1 MDLYQKGKFYTL
13 PLKGIRNEGSNSFFI
28 VDADGK
34 EYAIRMFDFQKK
46 DPSVQVL
53 KELPCMCKDVH
64 GDSIVFVQNFAQMFS
79 ERYEAGKEY
88 PFIVNKEAYNPENEF
103 RYYDIRD
110 EYGVPFR
117 LKCSSDTYLLPS
129 QRIRCLIYKP
139 NKNKMILSLV
149 KARKGVAAGCISPA
163 ELLKKVGV
171 ADSLQCYVLRM
182 LETADDYKQV
192 RYYYKQGNPEWAI
205 KAVRSV
211 ADVSKWTTVSD
222 RNKERLL
229 EVFYKVCLY
238 LLEDSGYLLQFSEYE
253 RESFQIWIDE
263 ILSKVE
269 INMQALRLINSD
281 MCSLEIDTVLQK
293 IRNSG
298 YIYQPHH
305 RMKLLIALF
314 SMVPNLL
321 EEKIDSILDLVAGC
335 AKNWKLASFYDAF
348 SSFLRFFIM
357 ENRDRAN
364 RMAVVD
370 SPESRVLLN
379 RMVRSIC
386 FMLLMKGGEGV
397 DSQLYKSMLYHYLSF
412 VRSRTVMGAHKQELS
427 EQLVELAFSNLLLSE
442 DNELDF
448 TWGIDFSNA
457 EIFAY
462 KMLKA
467 TQNNTTYLTRTYE
480 AHNVR
485 FTASANGLTLSRTT
499 SSPKDRNVLP
509 QGFPGWQNLQVF
521 LDAPSKVTVRNTT
534 KQLTIWKSYWNS
546 VEQQLFE
553 NRPAKEKPKLR
564 KVAPDVGTITHV
576 RITAKDDDHQYRF
589 HCRIEDPHYEG
600 EGYIDTYQKGGS
612 QGIFHYDPF
621 LDLDSFYVDGKPMI
635 LKVRVVAVGSPKDDK
650 PAYTFDCVS
659 MVDEMVREQ
668 VDYGEESAC
677 TFFYYDKN
685 SQVLCGVTE
694 YGYGIFVPLKGTNL
708 QYSVGDSVM
717 VRVTDAKRPNAI
729 QGEIIGDIDDKV
741 DVREAATGLLRDY
754 CNDEFY
760 EESDEELAE
769 EAMGVSEDVFEL
781 EYVKEIINII
791 DHKAVL
797 ETNNSKAYAFLS
809 LAHILS
815 RMIDD
820 KAMMHYIDQRR
831 KFLCILEDYGTNGR
845 VDDEAL
851 EALGEKNSDM
861 VEKYPLI
868 QQRLTEMR
876 IVNCFGQPRK
886 NDYLY
891 GIIQNYESDNI
902 LSKLSRLM
910 LSYNLMD
917 GFGLQEHQQPIISKI
932 KSILNVNVEL
942 PKIYS
947 FGEENQTTEFKTSI
961 VYPPD
966 NNMKPDLK
974 QQTFNIMKV
983 MCGMLNS
990 YGGTLYLGVSDTG
1003 TACGLTDDVTF
1014 LGGNFDKYDLY
1025 VRNSIRNAFGD
1036 HVNASISVEHPEA
1049 GKHYIYAIRIP
1060 ASKTPVAL
1068 RTDGVC
1074 YLREGTSTYP
1084 VEYSQLLSIM
1094 DERNFAMHNA
1104 QPLPDTQPEASAT
1117 TATAAASEE
1126 ASASAPVQKAKAKPV
1141 SDAAANIQQE
1151 PPETSDEITTSR
1163 LRTNV
1168 VESWADNYGIDTVC
1182 YFKLKAI
1189 GDWCVM
1195 EDEDW
1200 SDSLLTLAIQE
1211 EERDGFLI
1219 IAYDNGRINRVPI
1232 SQIIDKT
1239 PGKIYKMFADRRPL
1253 FVSPAAKDTA
1263 LLTAYLDDKGHRYF
1277 RLDDLQYIP
1286 EGKMMQDGGT
1296 LTDLEFTRMYA
1307 CEIVPKSAHDS
1318 LKRLH
1323 NQKPTTLG
1331 MPVLTDYGSPEQEA
1345 LRNLGIE
1352 L

>member
-1 MDLYQKGKFYTL
+1 MINVYQKGKFYTL
-13 PLKGIRNEGSNSFFI
+13 PLKGIRKEGSNSFFI
-28 VDADGK
+28 VDAGGQ
-34 EYAIRMFDFQKK
+34 EYAIRMFDFQQK
-46 DPSVQVL
+46 DPSVGEL
-53 KELPCMCKDVH
+53 RELPCMCKDVH
-64 GDSIVFVQNFAQMFS
+64 GDNIVFVQNFAQMFS
-79 ERYEAGKEY
+79 DRYEAGREY
-88 PFIVNKEAYNPENEF
+88 PFIVNKEAYNPDAEF

-149 KARKGVAAGCISPA
+149 KARKDVAAGCISPA
-163 ELLKKVGV
+163 ELLRKAGV
-171 ADSLQCYVLRM
+171 DDVVSRYVLRM
-182 LETADDYKQV
+182 LETSDTYKQV

-211 ADVSKWTTVSD
+211 VGVAQWKTVSA
-222 RNKERLL
+222 RNSERLV
-229 EVFYKVCLY
+229 EAFSKVCLY

-253 RESFQIWIDE
+253 RESFQLWIDE

-269 INMQALRLINSD
+269 VYTQALRLINSGQ
-281 MCSLEIDTVLQK
+281 CGAEIDTILQK

-298 YIYQPHH
+298 YIYHPHR

-321 EEKIDSILDLVAGC
+321 EEKIDSILDLVAQC

-348 SSFLRFFIM
+348 SSFLRFYIM

-370 SPESRVLLN
+370 SPQSRVLLN

-412 VRSRTVMGAHKQELS
+412 ARSRTVQGAQRQELS

-442 DNELDF
+442 DTELGF
-448 TWGIDFSNA
+448 SWGIDFSNA

-467 TQNNTTYLTRTYE
+467 VPTNTTYLTRTYE

-485 FTASANGLTLSRTT
+485 FTASANGLSLSRTT

-521 LDAPSKVTVRNTT
+521 LDAPTKESVRNTT
-534 KQLTIWKSYWNS
+534 KQLTLWKSYWNS
-546 VEQQLFE
+546 VEQSLFE
-553 NRPAKEKPKLR
+553 ARPVKAKPKMR
-564 KVAPDVGTITHV
+564 KVAPDVGTVTSI
-576 RITAKDDDHQYRF
+576 RITAKDEEHPYRYC
-589 HCRIEDPHYEG
+589 CRIEDPHYEG

-635 LKVRVVAVGSPKDDK
+635 LRVRVVAMGSPKDDK
-650 PAYTFDCVS
+650 PTYIFDCVS

-668 VDYGEESAC
+668 VDYAEEAAC
-677 TFFYYDKN
+677 TFFYYDKYG
-685 SQVLCGVTE
+685 QVLCGVTE

-708 QYSVGDSVM
+708 KYSVGESAV

-729 QGEIIGDIDDKV
+729 QGEIIGDLVDPV

-754 CNDEFY
+754 CNDTFY

-769 EAMGVSEDVFEL
+769 EAMGVSEDSFEL

-797 ETNNSKAYAFLS
+797 ETNNAKAYAFLS

-820 KAMMHYIDQRR
+820 SDMMHYIEQRR
-831 KFLCILEDYGTNGR
+831 RFLCVLEDYGTNGR

-861 VEKYPLI
+861 VERYPLI

-891 GIIQNYESDNI
+891 EIIRSYESDNI

-910 LSYNLMD
+910 LSYNMMD

-947 FGEENQTTEFKTSI
+947 FGEEDQTTEFKTSI

-966 NNMKPDLK
+966 NNMKPDIK

-983 MCGMLNS
+983 ICGMLNS

-1003 TACGLTDDVTF
+1003 TACGLADDVAF
-1014 LGGNFDKYDLY
+1014 LGGTHDSYDRH
-1025 VRNSIRNAFGD
+1025 VRNSIRNEFGD
-1036 HVNASISVEHPEA
+1036 LINHSVVIEYPEA
-1049 GKHYIYAIRIP
+1049 GKHFVYAIKIP
-1060 ASKTPVAL
+1060 ASKTPVAM
-1068 RTDGVC
+1068 RSDATC

-1084 VEYSQLLSIM
+1084 IDRSQLLPIM
-1094 DERNFAMHNA
+1094 EERDFAVHSLKPMQDA
-1104 QPLPDTQPEASAT
+1104 AVPEAAEASAPNNT
-1117 TATAAASEE
+1117 PGPVDTA
-1126 ASASAPVQKAKAKPV
+1126 PKAKAKP
-1141 SDAAANIQQE
+1141 AIEE
-1151 PPETSDEITTSR
+1151 PELTDSSDEIATSR

-1168 VESWADNYGIDTVC
+1168 VESWADNYGADTIC
-1182 YFKLKAI
+1182 YFRIRDI
-1189 GDWCVM
+1189 GNWCVI
-1195 EDEDW
+1195 EDVDW
-1200 SDSLLTLAIQE
+1200 ADSILTLAIQE
-1211 EERDGFLI
+1211 DERDGFLV
-1219 IAYDNGRINRVPI
+1219 IAYDNGKVNRVPI

-1239 PGKIYKMFADRRPL
+1239 PGKIYKMFADRKPL
-1253 FVSPAAKDTA
+1253 FVSPAPKDAA
-1263 LLTAYLDDKGHRYF
+1263 LLSAYLDDKGHRYY
-1277 RLDDLQYIP
+1277 RLDDIQYIA
-1286 EGKMMQDGGT
+1286 EGKMMQAGDR

-1307 CEIVPKSAHDS
+1307 CEIIPKSAHES

-1331 MPVLTDYGSPEQEA
+1331 MPVLTDYGSPEQEV
-1345 LRNLGIE
+1345 LRNLGVE